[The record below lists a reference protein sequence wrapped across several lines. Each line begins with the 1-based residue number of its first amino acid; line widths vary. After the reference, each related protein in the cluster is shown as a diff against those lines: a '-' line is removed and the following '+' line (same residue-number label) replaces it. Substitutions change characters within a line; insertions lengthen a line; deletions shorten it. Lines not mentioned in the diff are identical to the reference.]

1 MEQQVAVT
9 QEKNS
14 LFKHTLMNPMVRKLD
29 RVTEQDSE
37 HSATYSGIVA
47 KTFFFLLLTGVGAA
61 LYFVVHQIFIADAVI
76 EITDYSISLQE
87 SGVLLLALL
96 FTALGP
102 VLIWLIRPLIPV
114 TGGLY
119 CLGQGY
125 VVAAMCCISGREY
138 SGSAWLSFI
147 LTVVIVAVM
156 LLLYVKKVIQVTAK
170 FRSVV
175 TTLFVTSV
183 VFSLGMLLCA
193 LIPPLK
199 PLYDFFT
206 QNMIV
211 NILSGVVLLA
221 LNNSRVI
228 SPSKPG
234 STHPAFWIK
243 RPSRPIEL
251 RPSTKAVRSSLREKY
266 SIVLARTNCPGRR
279 R

>member
-29 RVTEQDSE
+29 RITEQDSE

-125 VVAAMCCISGREY
+125 VVAAMCCISGSEY
-138 SGSAWLSFI
+138 SGYAWLSFI

-211 NILSGVVLLA
+211 NIVSGVVFVILAALFLLVDFDCIRHTVEDKLPRKYEWVAAMA
-221 LNNSRVI
+221 LVFTVI
-228 SPSKPG
+228 WLYFKILNLLLKLTG
-234 STHPAFWIK
+234 GNQK
-243 RPSRPIEL
+243 Q
-251 RPSTKAVRSSLREKY
+251 
-266 SIVLARTNCPGRR
+266 
-279 R
+279 